1 MAELVSKAPS
11 VLKLLQ
17 STYTTGFPREFEK
30 EFVTSLL
37 VPLMSFL
44 QEVRVEL
51 IGTIFP
57 EEKIVGAE
65 NHGPGKVTLHFS
77 AKWRNGKGI
86 CPIMLGH
93 GRTASFHL

>member
-1 MAELVSKAPS
+1 MESTHFEAAIIYMYNRVS
-11 VLKLLQ
+11 Q
-17 STYTTGFPREFEK
+17 EFGK

-57 EEKIVGAE
+57 EEKIIGAE
-65 NHGPGKVTLHFS
+65 NQGPGKVTLQLS

-86 CPIMLGH
+86 SQL
-93 GRTASFHL
+93 HLAVGERFLSIF